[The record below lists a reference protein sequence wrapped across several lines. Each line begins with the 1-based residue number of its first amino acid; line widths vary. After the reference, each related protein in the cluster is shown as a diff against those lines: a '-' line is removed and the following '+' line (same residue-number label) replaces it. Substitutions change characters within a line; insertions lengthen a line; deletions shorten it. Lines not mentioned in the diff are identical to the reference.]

1 MRSRRVYR
9 TGREK
14 DELRPVQITTEP
26 LKYPEGSALIQIGDT
41 RVICSATVEKRV
53 PPFLTGMDQ
62 GWITAEYAMLP
73 CSTKTRSAR
82 ERGRGPK
89 GRSQEIQRLIGRAL
103 RATADLSLLGERT
116 ILVDCDVVQADGGTR
131 TAAITGAYVAVAL
144 AERGLIK
151 QEHISRSFLKDQVA
165 AVSVGLVDGQILLD
179 LDYTEDSS
187 AEVDLNIAMTGSG
200 RLVEVQGTAEGEPF
214 SRTML
219 NRMINIASRGMAELF
234 RIQKEALHTRSR

>member
-1 MRSRRVYR
+1 MRARRVWR
-9 TGREK
+9 TGRAK
-14 DELRPVQITTEP
+14 DELRPVRITP
-26 LKYPEGSALIQIGDT
+26 GFLKYPEGSALIQIGDT
-41 RVICSATVEKRV
+41 RVICSASVEERV

-73 CSTKTRSAR
+73 CSTKTRSTR
-82 ERGRGPK
+82 ERGPR

-103 RATADLSLLGERT
+103 RATADLGLLGGRT
-116 ILVDCDVVQADGGTR
+116 ILVDCDVLQADGGTR

-144 AERGLIK
+144 AERGLRK
-151 QEHISRSFLKDQVA
+151 QKLISRSFLKDQVA
-165 AVSVGLVDGQILLD
+165 ALSIGLVDGQVLLD
-179 LDYTEDSS
+179 LDYEEDSC

-200 RLVEVQGTAEGEPF
+200 KLVEVQGTAEGQPF

-234 RIQKEALHTRSR
+234 RIQKEALRTRAR